1 MKMIFLI
8 IFALIHF
15 NITSIIPISFDYFD
29 GKTTIKIHQSKNN
42 INCTISTFIPKSYIP
57 KYLNAYSQTKKNLK
71 YKDHSLSLINI
82 LKGKKHDNLYE
93 DFFVINQAEI
103 KMKYYVDPEM
113 DKCIISF
120 SNKQSADESLI
131 NNLYNTKKIDNNA
144 FGIKFNEKLEN
155 LEILYLG
162 GLPEEEKKGLFSFS
176 YQYSLYERFISGVNW
191 YLPVEEGSIKTKEK
205 VISMSLS
212 CPGYIELEKEDI
224 FVPTSF
230 YELIYNNFLGFF
242 IIGKNCVFENNDFIC
257 NCEELNKINSFET
270 IYLNI
275 GGIRIEFNI
284 RELFSK
290 KKDKCYFIVKHNE
303 KEYFILGKK
312 FLKNYKIEFVRN
324 KQINIYSKNKFNI
337 VEISLFKRILN
348 IIKIPINIVIWIIKI
363 ILAIHG
369 FLLEVFLFITIGFS
383 IIVIIVLSIY
393 YCCNKVSKKLK
404 LN

>member
-1 MKMIFLI
+1 MKVIFLI
-8 IFALIHF
+8 VFILIHF
-15 NITSIIPISFDYFD
+15 NNTSIIPISFDNID
-29 GKTTIKIHQSKNN
+29 GKSNIKIQQSKNN
-42 INCTISTFIPKSYIP
+42 INCRISTWLPKSYIP
-57 KYLNAYSQTKKNLK
+57 EYMNDHSQTKRNLI
-71 YKDHSLSLINI
+71 YKDPSFGLLEQ
-82 LKGKKHDNLYE
+82 LKIKKPIMLYE
-93 DFFVINQAEI
+93 DFFLINQTEI

-120 SNKQSADESLI
+120 SNMQSADESLI

-191 YLPVEEGSIKTKEK
+191 YLPVEEGSIKIKEK

-224 FVPTSF
+224 FVPPSF

-242 IIGKNCVFENNDFIC
+242 IIGKNCEFENNDFIC
-257 NCEELNKINSFET
+257 NCEELNKINTFET

-290 KKDKCYFIVKHNE
+290 KKDKCYFM
-303 KEYFILGKK
+303 
-312 FLKNYKIEFVRN
+312 
-324 KQINIYSKNKFNI
+324 
-337 VEISLFKRILN
+337 LN
-348 IIKIPINIVIWIIKI
+348 IMKKNI
-363 ILAIHG
+363 
-369 FLLEVFLFITIGFS
+369 LF
-383 IIVIIVLSIY
+383 
-393 YCCNKVSKKLK
+393 
-404 LN
+404 